1 MQGRTV
7 ILCASLLAVA
17 LLSSAA
23 VAQTAAPAPVAP
35 PKPVPVAEKPVDE
48 NGVPA
53 WARRKRMYPVQSCE
67 TKPNIG
73 GRDLATEVRLVGTPA
88 AENPHAHLN
97 LPLRTC
103 PWRST
108 PRPATS

>member
-7 ILCASLLAVA
+7 ILLVTFTMLSSGAVA
-17 LLSSAA
+17 R
-23 VAQTAAPAPVAP
+23 TAAPVPN
-35 PKPVPVAEKPVDE
+35 PKPVPIAGKSVAEKPVDE

-73 GRDLATEVRLVGTPA
+73 VETWRQKYDSSAPQRLKIRTPTS
-88 AENPHAHLN
+88 
-97 LPLRTC
+97 TC
-103 PWRST
+103 H
-108 PRPATS
+108 

>member
-7 ILCASLLAVA
+7 ILCASLLTFG
-17 LLSSAA
+17 LLASAS
-23 VAQTAAPAPVAP
+23 AAPAPVAN
-35 PKPVPVAEKPVDE
+35 PKPVPIAEKPVAEKPVDE

-73 GRDLATEVRLVGTPA
+73 VETWRQKYDSSAPQRLKIRTPTS
-88 AENPHAHLN
+88 
-97 LPLRTC
+97 TC
-103 PWRST
+103 H
-108 PRPATS
+108 

>member
-7 ILCASLLAVA
+7 ILCSSLLAIA

-23 VAQTAAPAPVAP
+23 VAQPAAPAPAP
-35 PKPVPVAEKPVDE
+35 DPKPAVVAEKPVDE

-53 WARRKRMYPVQSCE
+53 WAKRKRLYPVQSCE

-73 GRDLATEVRLVGTPA
+73 VETWRQKYDSSAPQRLKIRTPTS
-88 AENPHAHLN
+88 
-97 LPLRTC
+97 TC
-103 PWRST
+103 H
-108 PRPATS
+108 